1 MRLKINWDAFGI
13 ATSIACA
20 IHCALL
26 PLFISS
32 IPLFGINIIENLL
45 FEYWMIGL
53 AFVVGVY
60 ALYHG
65 YKKHH
70 HSISPILLFSV
81 GIILLLVKV
90 NWHQWKL
97 LLLIPAVI
105 CIVGAHYINYRLCR
119 KHDHAHADDCDH

>member
-1 MRLKINWDAFGI
+1 
-13 ATSIACA
+13 
-20 IHCALL
+20 HCALL

-32 IPLFGINIIENLL
+32 IPLFGINVIENLL

-97 LLLIPAVI
+97 L
-105 CIVGAHYINYRLCR
+105 
-119 KHDHAHADDCDH
+119 

>member
-1 MRLKINWDAFGI
+1 MRFKINWDALGI

-32 IPLFGINIIENLL
+32 IPLFGVNIIDNLR

-70 HSISPILLFSV
+70 HSIWPILLFSF
-81 GIILLLVKV
+81 GIMLLLAKV
-90 NWHQWKL
+90 HWHQWQL
-97 LLLIPAVI
+97 SLLIPAVI

>member
-1 MRLKINWDAFGI
+1 
-13 ATSIACA
+13 
-20 IHCALL
+20 
-26 PLFISS
+26 
-32 IPLFGINIIENLL
+32 
-45 FEYWMIGL
+45 
-53 AFVVGVY
+53 
-60 ALYHG
+60 
-65 YKKHH
+65 
-70 HSISPILLFSV
+70 ISPILLFSV